1 MSGEISIKT
10 EDNITIIQATAK
22 KRTNGVDT
30 ILNTND
36 DVTAKVFI
44 FKKPDRT
51 TTEQTGVTVVA
62 GDGTFDFT
70 TATTFFT
77 SNPGE
82 WKVQA
87 KYTLTSTGAILHTQI
102 RTFNVGET
110 LGA

>member
-22 KRTNGVDT
+22 KRTNGVDA
-30 ILNTND
+30 ILDTNVD
-36 DVTAKVFI
+36 ITTKKFI

-51 TTEQTGVTVVA
+51 TSTQTGVTVVA

-70 TATTFFT
+70 TSSTFFT
-77 SNPGE
+77 DNPGE

-87 KYTLTSTGAILHTQI
+87 QYTLAGTGAILHSQI
-102 RTFNVGET
+102 LTFNVGET